1 MNMPNCVWGS
11 AATKQSVSASSSQ
24 SSSSRFG
31 KESQSSSPVA
41 ASTAGQCVW
50 DEETLL
56 EMDEVVESVDQ
67 QNRQRAICASYD
79 EDECM
84 AAEQGLK
91 AALCIWTVTRHAEVE
106 WIECNEYD
114 DRD

>member
-1 MNMPNCVWGS
+1 M
-11 AATKQSVSASSSQ
+11 
-24 SSSSRFG
+24 
-31 KESQSSSPVA
+31 
-41 ASTAGQCVW
+41 W

-106 WIECNEYD
+106 WIECNESDYNMFSHFLSREGVCRSLND
-114 DRD
+114 IESKSHSD